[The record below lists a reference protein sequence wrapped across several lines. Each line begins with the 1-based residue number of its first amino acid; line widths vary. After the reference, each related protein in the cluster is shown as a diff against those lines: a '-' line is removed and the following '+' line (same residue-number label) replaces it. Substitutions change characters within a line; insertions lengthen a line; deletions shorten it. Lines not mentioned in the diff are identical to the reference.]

1 MLARLQRGTFV
12 RGVAL
17 LVGGAAG
24 AQLINAIAAPLL
36 TRIYRPDE
44 IGLLGLCLAF
54 ISVASVALSLRY
66 EQAIV
71 VPAESAVAG
80 RVALI
85 SLGLL
90 LPVTV
95 LTSLALVLLVV
106 SDTAGFGALPPWS
119 MALVALSLL
128 VLGTTAVLRYWL
140 IRLGRFDVI
149 AGVTIGQSIARAVS
163 QVGLGAAGFG
173 LLGLLVGDL
182 VGRVAGLGRLVRG
195 AWHPLGA
202 AMREPLARPLS
213 RVSAEYAQF
222 PLVGVPSS
230 LLNALASHVPTPLL
244 VAHYGLPAAGFFSLV
259 QRVLAVPLSVIGAS
273 VADALLAR
281 MSEHVR
287 GAPQHA
293 ERLFR
298 LTAFG
303 LLAIAF
309 PLAVVVVVAG
319 PPTFEVIFGSEWRD
333 AGRIAAVMAPWYTAA
348 LVVSPLSR
356 VVLVYRG
363 QVSKL
368 AYDVIS
374 LSVAVASISVAAALG
389 ADPVQ
394 AIWYLS
400 IGQAGAYAVYLV
412 ILWRIVRRG
421 APTAPDAGG
430 TG

>member
-1 MLARLQRGTFV
+1 MLARLRPGAFV
-12 RGVAL
+12 RGVVV

-36 TRIYRPDE
+36 TRLYGPDE

-71 VPAESAVAG
+71 VPAQPAVAG
-80 RVALI
+80 RIARIAIGV
-85 SLGLL
+85 L
-90 LPVTV
+90 LPATV
-95 LTSLALVLLVV
+95 LASLALVALVLT
-106 SDTAGFGALPPWS
+106 DTAGFGALPIW
-119 MALVALSLL
+119 AVLLAGFSLFAF
-128 VLGTTAVLRYWL
+128 GATAVLRYWL

-149 AGVTIGQSIARAVS
+149 ARVTMGQSVARAVS
-163 QVGLGAAGFG
+163 QVGLGAVGLG

-182 VGRVAGLGRLVRG
+182 VGRLAGLGRLVRA
-195 AWHPLGA
+195 AWPGLLT

-213 RVSAEYAQF
+213 RISAEYAQF

-259 QRVLAVPLSVIGAS
+259 QRVLAVPLSVVGAS
-273 VADALLAR
+273 VADALLSR
-281 MSEHVR
+281 MSQHAR
-287 GAPQHA
+287 GASQEA

-298 LTAFG
+298 LTALG
-303 LLAIAF
+303 LLAIGVPIAIM
-309 PLAVVVVVAG
+309 VVLVG
-319 PPTFEVIFGSEWRD
+319 PPAFEIIFGTQWRD

-368 AYDVIS
+368 AYDAIS
-374 LSVAVASISVAAALG
+374 LSVAVASISLAAATG
-389 ADPVQ
+389 ADPVH

-400 IGQAGAYAVYLV
+400 LGQAGAYAVYLV
-412 ILWRIVRRG
+412 ILYRMVRRG
-421 APTAPDAGG
+421 ASPEPDAGV